1 MIGIVIALSSARRHN
16 YRLNA
21 SCITGYLQ
29 TQRSIEYVVVN
40 RLKESSSNN
49 NSMSSKNQSVEE
61 KLKML
66 HLVLPEPIKATP
78 DMKIPPSWIRVR
90 GNRAFISGH
99 GPQNPDGSVAGPFG
113 KVGSNDVTEEQAYQA
128 ARFATLSILGTL
140 KRELGSLDRVT
151 AWLMVSGFVNVAPG
165 FTQTTAVMNG
175 CSELILELYGAE
187 VGQHARTAMGVATT
201 PFGVP
206 VVIAAEVEIET
217 DSDNSD

>member
-1 MIGIVIALSSARRHN
+1 
-16 YRLNA
+16 
-21 SCITGYLQ
+21 
-29 TQRSIEYVVVN
+29 
-40 RLKESSSNN
+40 
-49 NSMSSKNQSVEE
+49 MSSKNQSVEE
-61 KLKML
+61 KLKAL
-66 HLVLPEPIKATP
+66 HLVLPDPIKATP

-90 GNRAFISGH
+90 GNTAFISGH

-140 KRELGSLDRVT
+140 KRELGSLDRVK

-206 VVIAAEVEIET
+206 VVIAAEVEIDT
-217 DSDNSD
+217 DSDKPL